1 MAEVT
6 EPTSTAGILMKQS
19 HGTFRHWSKRHFV
32 LRHGCLHWSHEE
44 LPVDRPGSV
53 ENRSFIDFSRTPC
66 DLIVLEG
73 SRLLLQ
79 PAHGFRWNSND
90 RHSSVGTN
98 QPLMLKYEQS
108 RELKDHLREHIA
120 FGRDLRASRK
130 QRDSERSMGLVS
142 VGPDELAEENDRAEH
157 PEDPK
162 AGCSTCAV
170 CSLELFPTV
179 EESKDL
185 SAVVVDSGGS
195 EGCISQDSSNESRK
209 GRGLVVKTPCQH
221 YFHRTCLNDW
231 VMKAGTCPVCKT
243 NMTSQKPPHGKS
255 SESVGSTGSTAA
267 STVATDRSLSNRSLG
282 WIMHRN
288 SASAGA

>member
-32 LRHGCLHWSHEE
+32 LRHGCLHWSHED
-44 LPVDRPGSV
+44 LPVHRPGSV

-90 RHSSVGTN
+90 RHSRAGTA
-98 QPLMLKYEQS
+98 QPLMLMSEQS
-108 RELKDHLREHIA
+108 RELKESLREHIA
-120 FGRDLRASRK
+120 FGRDLRASCK
-130 QRDSERSMGLVS
+130 QRDRERVMGLVS
-142 VGPDELAEENDRAEH
+142 VGPVDLAEEPDE
-157 PEDPK
+157 E
-162 AGCSTCAV
+162 AGSSTCAA
-170 CSLELFPTV
+170 CLLELFPEV
-179 EESKDL
+179 KENKDL
-185 SAVVVDSGGS
+185 SAVAAASGRS
-195 EGCISQDSSNESRK
+195 EEGISQSRSNGSRK
-209 GRGLVVKTPCQH
+209 GFGLVVKTPCQH

>member
-120 FGRDLRASRK
+120 FGRDLRASRM
-130 QRDSERSMGLVS
+130 QRDRERVIGLVS
-142 VGPDELAEENDRAEH
+142 VGLDDLADELDEE
-157 PEDPK
+157 
-162 AGCSTCAV
+162 AGSSTCAA
-170 CSLELFPTV
+170 CLLELFPEV
-179 EESKDL
+179 KENKDL
-185 SAVVVDSGGS
+185 SAVAAASGRS
-195 EGCISQDSSNESRK
+195 EEGISQSRSNGSRK
-209 GRGLVVKTPCQH
+209 GFGLVVKTPCQH

>member
-32 LRHGCLHWSHEE
+32 LRLGCLHWSHEK
-44 LPVDRPGSV
+44 LPVHRPGSV
-53 ENRSFIDFSRTPC
+53 ENRSYIDFSRTPC

-79 PAHGFRWNSND
+79 PTNGFMWNTND
-90 RHSSVGTN
+90 RHSSAGTA
-98 QPLMLKYEQS
+98 QPLMLMSEQS
-108 RELKDHLREHIA
+108 RELKESLREHIA

-130 QRDSERSMGLVS
+130 QRDRERVMGLVS
-142 VGPDELAEENDRAEH
+142 VGPDDLAEKLDEE
-157 PEDPK
+157 
-162 AGCSTCAV
+162 AGNSTCAV
-170 CSLELFPTV
+170 CVLELFLDV
-179 EESKDL
+179 EENKDL
-185 SAVVVDSGGS
+185 SSVVVASGGTE
-195 EGCISQDSSNESRK
+195 EGISQASSNVSLK

-221 YFHRTCLNDW
+221 YFHRIFLNDW

-243 NMTSQKPPHGKS
+243 DMTSQKPPHCKS
-255 SESVGSTGSTAA
+255 CESVVSTGSSAV

-288 SASAGA
+288 SAQAGA

>member
-32 LRHGCLHWSHEE
+32 LRLGCLHWSHEK
-44 LPVDRPGSV
+44 LPVHRPGSV
-53 ENRSFIDFSRTPC
+53 ENRSYIDFSRTPC

-79 PAHGFRWNSND
+79 PTNGFMWNTND
-90 RHSSVGTN
+90 RHSSAGTA
-98 QPLMLKYEQS
+98 QPLMLMSEQS
-108 RELKDHLREHIA
+108 RELKESLREHIA

-142 VGPDELAEENDRAEH
+142 VGPDELAEENDKAEN
-157 PEDPK
+157 PEDRK

-170 CSLELFPTV
+170 CSLELFPSV
-179 EESKDL
+179 EDSKDL

-195 EGCISQDSSNESRK
+195 EGGISQDSSNGSRK

-221 YFHRTCLNDW
+221 YFHRTCLNDL
-231 VMKAGTCPVCKT
+231 VMKAGTCPVCRTK
-243 NMTSQKPPHGKS
+243 MASQKPPHAKS
-255 SESVGSTGSTAA
+255 CESVGSIGSSVA
-267 STVATDRSLSNRSLG
+267 STVAPDRSV
-282 WIMHRN
+282 
-288 SASAGA
+288 SAEAGE